1 MDPLVL
7 LLAFAAGLGFR
18 RAGMPPLLGFLLAGF
33 VGNALGWSSLEA
45 LAPLAD
51 AGILLLLFTIGL
63 KLDPADLAPRYV
75 WGSALLHIVIVV
87 PLTAATLYVCA
98 AIYSPLEFIHPAG
111 PWTLA
116 FALSFS
122 STVLAIKLFEDRG
135 ETASFYARIAIGV
148 LVVQDVLAVVYL
160 VATSGHWP
168 APWAL
173 ALFGLPLLAPLLRR
187 LMPAIG
193 HGELLLLAG
202 ILFAFGAAALFEA
215 AALKG
220 GLGALVAGMLLESS
234 HREKAKEVYEQLHGL
249 QNLLLI
255 GFFVQIGYYGLP
267 SLEMMVIASI
277 IAVLTL
283 LRPIVYFALLVR
295 FGLRARTGWLTGLS
309 LFSYSEFGL
318 IVSAIAVESGMLA
331 PVWVTTIAL
340 ALAISFVLA
349 TPANRLAHELF
360 RRNEALLVRQE
371 RAERLP
377 EERVGSLGDAR
388 TVILGMGRI
397 GLGAYDALALIAA
410 ESGNFARAGIVGVE
424 ENVGLVAKRRE
435 EGYAC
440 IHGDASDRDFWE
452 RTGLARR
459 DTILVGLTIHGE
471 NLRVVRMA
479 HELGFEGT
487 IGVACRFPDE
497 RRELEALGCRAYYL
511 YEDVGG
517 DFARHVVHE
526 LPTLGPADDPLVPA
540 VRDVSAAR

>member
-7 LLAFAAGLGFR
+7 LLAFVAGLAFR
-18 RAGMPPLLGFLLAGF
+18 RANMPPLLGFLLAGF

-63 KLDPADLAPRYV
+63 KLDPKDLAPRYV

-87 PLTAATLYVCA
+87 PLTAAALYIVA
-98 AIYSPLEFIHPAG
+98 SLYSPLSFQHPAG

-122 STVLAIKLFEDRG
+122 STVLAIKLFDDRG
-135 ETASFYARIAIGV
+135 ETASFYARIAIGI

-173 ALFGLPLLAPLLRR
+173 ALLALPLAAPLLRR
-187 LMPAIG
+187 LLPAVG

-220 GLGALVAGMLLESS
+220 GLGALVAGMLLKHA
-234 HREKAKEVYEQLHGL
+234 HRAKAKEVYEQLHGL

-267 SLEMMVIASI
+267 SMEMMVISSLIAS
-277 IAVLTL
+277 LTL
-283 LRPIVYFALLVR
+283 LRPVVYFAVLTR

-318 IVSAIAVESGMLA
+318 IVAAIAVEAEVLR

-340 ALAISFVLA
+340 ALAISFVMA

-360 RRNEALLVRQE
+360 RRHEARLLRHE
-371 RAERLP
+371 SEERLP

-397 GLGAYDALALIAA
+397 GRGAYDALALIAA

-424 ENVGLVAKRRE
+424 ENVGLVAQRRE
-435 EGYAC
+435 DGYAC

-452 RTGLARR
+452 RTGLAQR
-459 DTILVGLTIHGE
+459 DTILVGLTIHRE

-479 HELGFEGT
+479 RELGFTGT
-487 IGVACRFPDE
+487 LGVACRFPDE

-517 DFARHVVHE
+517 DFARHVVHA
-526 LPTLGPADDPLVPA
+526 LPVVGPDDGPIVPA
-540 VRDVSAAR
+540 LRETPAV

>member
-7 LLAFAAGLGFR
+7 LLAFVAGLAFR
-18 RAGMPPLLGFLLAGF
+18 RANMPPLLGFLLAGF

-63 KLDPADLAPRYV
+63 KLDPGDLAPRYV
-75 WGSALLHIVIVV
+75 WGSALLHIAVVV
-87 PLTAATLYVCA
+87 PLTAAVLYVCA
-98 AIYSPLEFIHPAG
+98 ALYSPLRFQHPLG

-160 VATSGHWP
+160 VASSGYWP
-168 APWAL
+168 SPWAL
-173 ALFGLPLLAPLLRR
+173 ALLALPLLIRPLGRAL
-187 LMPAIG
+187 PSIG

-202 ILFAFGAAALFEA
+202 VLFAFGAAALFEA

-220 GLGALVAGMLLESS
+220 GLGALVAGVLVGRA
-234 HREKAKEVYEQLHGL
+234 HHAKAREVYEQLHGL

-255 GFFVQIGYYGLP
+255 GFFVQIGYYGFPQLP
-267 SLEMMVIASI
+267 MVAIAAVIAS
-277 IAVLTL
+277 LTL
-283 LRPIVYFALLVR
+283 LRPVVYFALLTR

-318 IVSAIAVESGMLA
+318 IVSAIAVEAGILR
-331 PVWVTTIAL
+331 PEWVTTVAL
-340 ALAISFVLA
+340 AVAISFVMA

-360 RRNEALLVRQE
+360 RRHEARLVAHE
-371 RAERLP
+371 RAERLA

-397 GLGAYDALALIAA
+397 GRGAYEALALSAA
-410 ESGNFARAGIVGVE
+410 EQGKFRTHGIVAVE
-424 ENVGLVAKRRE
+424 ENHALVAMRRE

-440 IHGDASDRDFWE
+440 IHGDASDQDFWE

-459 DTILVGLTIHGE
+459 DLILVSLTIHRE
-471 NLRVVRMA
+471 NLRVVRLA
-479 HELGFEGT
+479 RELGFTGT
-487 IGVACRFPDE
+487 LGVACRFPDE
-497 RRELEALGCRAYYL
+497 RRELEALGCVPYYL

-517 DFARHVVHE
+517 DFARHV
-526 LPTLGPADDPLVPA
+526 
-540 VRDVSAAR
+540 AATVAGEGAEPVAAMG

>member
-7 LLAFAAGLGFR
+7 LLAFVAGLAFR
-18 RAGMPPLLGFLLAGF
+18 RANMPPLLGFLLAGF

-63 KLDPADLAPRYV
+63 KLDPNDLAPRYV
-75 WGSALLHIVIVV
+75 WGSALLHIVVVV
-87 PLTAATLYVCA
+87 PLSAAVLYACA
-98 AIYSPLEFIHPAG
+98 ALYAPLSFAHPLG

-135 ETASFYARIAIGV
+135 ESASFYARIAIGI

-168 APWAL
+168 SPWAIGLL
-173 ALFGLPLLAPLLRR
+173 ALPLAVPLLRR
-187 LMPAIG
+187 LLPAAG

-220 GLGALVAGMLLESS
+220 GLGALVAGMLLKSA
-234 HREKAKEVYEQLHGL
+234 HRSKAKEVYEQLHGL

-255 GFFVQIGYYGLP
+255 GFFVQIGYYGFPALP
-267 SLEMMVIASI
+267 MVVIAAVIAS
-277 IAVLTL
+277 LTL
-283 LRPIVYFALLVR
+283 LRPIVYFALLTR

-318 IVSAIAVESGMLA
+318 IVAAIAVEAEVLR
-331 PVWVTTIAL
+331 PEWVTTIAL
-340 ALAISFVLA
+340 ALAISFVMA

-360 RRNEALLVRQE
+360 RRNEARLVPHE
-371 RAERLP
+371 RDERLP
-377 EERVGSLGDAR
+377 EERVGSLGDAH

-397 GLGAYDALALIAA
+397 GRGAYEALALHAA
-410 ESGNFARAGIVGVE
+410 ERGTFARDGRDGIIGVE
-424 ENVGLVAKRRE
+424 ENVALVARRRE

-440 IHGDASDRDFWE
+440 IHGDASDRDLWE
-452 RTGLARR
+452 RTGLHRR
-459 DTILVGLTIHGE
+459 DTILVSLTIHRE
-471 NLRVVRMA
+471 NLRVVRLA
-479 HELGFEGT
+479 RELGHAGK
-487 IGVACRFPDE
+487 IGVTCRFPDE
-497 RRELEALGCRAYYL
+497 RRELEALGCTAYYL

-517 DFARHVVHE
+517 DFARHVVGE
-526 LPTLGPADDPLVPA
+526 RATATPLPGDA
-540 VRDVSAAR
+540 VAKL